1 MPELPDLE
9 VLKENLAQRVVGR
22 TVQEVTV
29 HHPAFLRTASPPPR
43 EMVGRKIQGVER
55 RGKYLILSA
64 QGLHLVIHL
73 MRAAWIWHGPSRYE
87 PTRST
92 LLRLGLDDGND
103 LRVLEPGAPKLARGW
118 FLASLRESPLRELG
132 VEPLSPDFTL
142 EQLRAILSGKRRQ
155 LKRLL
160 GDQRLI
166 AGIGNAYADEILFE
180 ARLSPFRYAHTLR
193 QEEIEAL
200 WNAIP
205 RVLRWAIEEIKRRV
219 GDGLYQKEE
228 RSFLRIHGR
237 AGAPCPVCGTP
248 IAEVLLGGQRT
259 DYCPRCQH
267 VDTPLLGRS

>member
-29 HHPAFLRTASPPPR
+29 HHPAFLRTVSPPPR
-43 EMVGRKIQGVER
+43 EIVGREIQGVER
-55 RGKYLILSA
+55 RGKYLIFSA
-64 QGLHLVIHL
+64 QGLHLAIHL

-132 VEPLSPDFTL
+132 VDPLSPDFTL

-155 LKRLL
+155 LKKLL
-160 GDQRLI
+160 VDQRLI

-180 ARLSPFRYAHTLR
+180 ARLSPFRYAHTLT

-200 WNAIP
+200 WRAIP
-205 RVLRWAIEEIKRRV
+205 RVLRWAIEEIKGHI
-219 GDGLYQKEE
+219 GDELYQQEE
-228 RSFLRIHGR
+228 RSFLRVHGR
-237 AGAPCPVCGTP
+237 AGAPCPVCGIP

-259 DYCPRCQH
+259 DYCPRCQR
-267 VDTPLLGRS
+267 VDAPPLGRS